1 MTVRG
6 PRAARPGPAGPWPV
20 CRDREGSDSTG
31 QVRVLAASEHEGRL
45 SRGQASG
52 PHGLHQQIRGRP
64 WQSLAGAVVPSSPQG
79 SEQPHRAPSR
89 TGLKDTVP
97 GDGALAV
104 LSWQTSLCPREAG
117 DSSPCQAIPGQGRK
131 EGVLAGGPGVAP
143 RCALDSQEGFPS
155 MLAGPSLEWSK
166 PRPAQGAARPFSPTA
181 AQKLSP
187 GRGRRP
193 RHAAAGHGQCGN
205 HKDS

>member
-1 MTVRG
+1 MRLWLCLIPDSWRRLYSRGRDPGFWERTPGGSGRSVTQLDEGPLTGQRLSSLCWPRAQDTHACERCPGRWPGHWASGRSTLGRFPVTVRG

-104 LSWQTSLCPREAG
+104 LSWQTSL
-117 DSSPCQAIPGQGRK
+117 
-131 EGVLAGGPGVAP
+131 
-143 RCALDSQEGFPS
+143 
-155 MLAGPSLEWSK
+155 
-166 PRPAQGAARPFSPTA
+166 
-181 AQKLSP
+181 
-187 GRGRRP
+187 
-193 RHAAAGHGQCGN
+193 
-205 HKDS
+205 